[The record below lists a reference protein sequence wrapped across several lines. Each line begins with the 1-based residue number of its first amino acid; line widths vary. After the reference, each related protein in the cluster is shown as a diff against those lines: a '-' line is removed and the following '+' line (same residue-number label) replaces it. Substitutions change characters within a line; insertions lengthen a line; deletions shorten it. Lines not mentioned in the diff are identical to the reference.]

1 MIVCFVQSWKARIA
15 GYEELK
21 RNIVATTD
29 NDDDDDTDALFAEY
43 GTY

>member
-1 MIVCFVQSWKARIA
+1 MIVRFVQSWKARIA

-29 NDDDDDTDALFAEY
+29 DDDDTDALFAEN